1 MSVAFRHALSFCQCF
16 RFHMGRVRSLH
27 CSMRRVRVGKLP
39 CISYRERPM
48 IKPSI
53 ALSLFYVSKA
63 LFHPMLDCIGS
74 SLGSLVPDTMCT
86 SVWNPLLGLVTG
98 TWCSVGQAQTKG
110 ILTIRI
116 FSWVKH
122 SYCSLLLLIPFPLLI
137 KFLPGCFLK
146 YLTRWIRI

>member
-1 MSVAFRHALSFCQCF
+1 MAFRHALSFCQCF
-16 RFHMGRVRSLH
+16 RLHMGRVRSLH

-53 ALSLFYVSKA
+53 ALSLLYVSKT

-86 SVWNPLLGLVTG
+86 SIWNPLLGLVTG

-122 SYCSLLLLIPFPLLI
+122 SYCSLPLLIPPSSSIKILAWLLFKI
-137 KFLPGCFLK
+137 SD
-146 YLTRWIRI
+146 